1 MSILVFGHK
10 NPDTD
15 SICSSIAYANL
26 KRSLGQDAI
35 ACALGEVRKEAEYAL
50 NYFKVDAP
58 KVIDSVKVQVKD
70 LSFDKE
76 NTLNL
81 SSSLL
86 EAYNLMNEKGVET
99 VPVADE
105 DGKFAGCVS
114 LKEIANELL
123 YQHFKTID
131 TTISNICKNLDG
143 KVIVNCS
150 EKIHGRVFT
159 LSFDME
165 TVMETLEEGD
175 IVIVGNRFDAIEY
188 AIDNK
193 AALIVLT
200 SETEI
205 SDELKEKA
213 ERNNV
218 SVVTVKTNNYKTSN
232 TINHCACVESLVRE
246 CSCDICECSFAEDLK
261 LCDKVLY
268 PVVDKDKKIL
278 GVLSSS
284 DLVKL
289 PKKDVILVDH
299 NEFGQSAD
307 GLESANILE
316 IIDHHKLGGISTD
329 VPLSVRLMPVGCSCT
344 IIYNMY
350 KENKVEVPYEIA
362 GLLLSAIL
370 SDTLIFKSP
379 TTTELDKQA
388 CIELAEIAKVDMEKY
403 GMDMF
408 KYGTSLDEYSIEEIV
423 NMDFKKFDM
432 SGKNVGIGQ
441 VFTLDID
448 SIFAKQDQ
456 FLEYINSTDFDLL
469 VLAVTDIIKE
479 GSYLIYKA
487 PDNVI
492 SEAFDVDAKQGV
504 FVEGCVSRKKQ
515 LVPGLTN
522 AVKNM

>member
-26 KRSLGQDAI
+26 KRALGQDAV

-58 KVIDSVKVQVKD
+58 KVIDGVKVQVKD
-70 LSFDKE
+70 LCLDKE
-76 NTLNL
+76 NILNV

-86 EAYNLMNEKGVET
+86 EAYNLMKEKDVES
-99 VPVADE
+99 VPVTDKE
-105 DGKFAGCVS
+105 GKFAGYIS
-114 LKEIANELL
+114 LKEITEELL
-123 YQHFKTID
+123 HQHFKTIN

-143 KVIVNCS
+143 TVVVNCS
-150 EKIHGRVFT
+150 EKISGRVFT

-165 TVMETLEEGD
+165 TVMDTLESGD
-175 IVIVGNRFDAIEY
+175 IVIVGNRFEAIEY

-193 AALIVLT
+193 AALIILT
-200 SETEI
+200 SNTEI
-205 SDELKEKA
+205 SDELKSKA
-213 ERNNV
+213 EVNGV
-218 SVVTVKTNNYKTSN
+218 SVISVPTNNYKTSN
-232 TINHCACVESLVRE
+232 TINHCTCIESLVKP
-246 CSCDICECSFAEDLK
+246 CECAVCECAYAEELN

-268 PVVDKDKKIL
+268 PVVNAEEKVVA
-278 GVLSSS
+278 VLSNS
-284 DLVKL
+284 DLAKL

-299 NEFGQSAD
+299 NEYGQSAD
-307 GLESANILE
+307 GLESANLLE
-316 IIDHHKLGGISTD
+316 IVDHHKLGGMKTD
-329 VPLSVRLMPVGCSCT
+329 LPLSVRLMPVGCTCT

-350 KENKVEVPYEIA
+350 KENNVEIPTEIA

-379 TTTELDKQA
+379 TTTELDKLA
-388 CIELAEIAKVDMEKY
+388 CEDLAKIAGVDMEKY

-432 SGKNVGIGQ
+432 SGKKVGIGQ

-456 FLEYINSTDFDLL
+456 FLDYINSTDFDLL

-487 PDNVI
+487 PDSVI
-492 SEAFDVDAKQGV
+492 SEAFGVEGAQGV

-515 LVPGLTN
+515 LVPGLTA